1 MVSFSLKLLVLM
13 AVSLLGTG
21 ECPPQ
26 SFGSGT
32 LTLII
37 IIIIIIIMTVPQ
49 SGGMVT

>member
-1 MVSFSLKLLVLM
+1 M

-37 IIIIIIIMTVPQ
+37 IIIIIMTVPQ
-49 SGGMVT
+49 SGGMVTWNY